1 MENSLK
7 ILRSEIPA
15 GAYGRKLTSTEIRE
29 IRASGHRISGRAIV
43 QQNRAAHLGIVYNPM
58 SGGWAHSGILVETK

>member
-1 MENSLK
+1 MQNILK

-15 GAYGRKLTSTEIRE
+15 GAYGRSLTSTELRD
-29 IRASGHRISGRAIV
+29 IRAAGHSVSSRAIV
-43 QQNRAAHLGIVYNPM
+43 QQNRASHLGVVYNPQ